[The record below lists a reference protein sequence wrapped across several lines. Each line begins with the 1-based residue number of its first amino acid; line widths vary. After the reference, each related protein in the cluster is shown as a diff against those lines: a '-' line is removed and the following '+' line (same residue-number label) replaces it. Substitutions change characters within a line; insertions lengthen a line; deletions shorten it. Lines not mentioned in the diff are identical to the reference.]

1 MRNFALLAL
10 CTLGLLIAGC
20 GEKSEPPL
28 TTDTLDPKAVT
39 TEEGGQAG
47 GSVPA
52 RPQANP
58 NAKYSPT
65 R

>member
-1 MRNFALLAL
+1 MKNLTLIGICA
-10 CTLGLLIAGC
+10 LGLLLAGC

-28 TTDTLDPKAVT
+28 TTDALDPKAVT
-39 TEEGGQAG
+39 TEDGGQAG
-47 GSVPA
+47 GAVPA